1 MDTLNINTLLQL
13 QEGIAKELAAR
24 GSGKKEKKEKKEKVS
39 RIAGV
44 WAVWTKEAPL
54 AHPEEYAAFK
64 ASSEK
69 KQGVTPLFCS
79 KWREDHPEEYAAF
92 KLKFESE
99 ALLLKSSPA
108 ESPASVTS
116 VASVASVTS
125 VAPKVKKQS
134 EETKAKAAL
143 KRAAT
148 KAAKKAAEDAL
159 LEMKKQSV
167 SAPVASVPKKIAT
180 PVAALP
186 MLPVPQEEDEDEE
199 DEEAEEAPE
208 LLHFKL
214 AGRNYLRPGYNRAGS
229 SLWASGDLWATK
241 KVKDIWVKGEWEGV
255 LEEDGSIDTSAEEPE
270 IE

>member
-108 ESPASVTS
+108 ESPASV
-116 VASVASVTS
+116 ASVAS
-125 VAPKVKKQS
+125 VAPKVKKPQS

-186 MLPVPQEEDEDEE
+186 MLPVPQEDDEE
-199 DEEAEEAPE
+199 DEEEAEEEAPE

>member
-108 ESPASVTS
+108 ESPASV
-116 VASVASVTS
+116 ASVAS
-125 VAPKVKKQS
+125 VAPKVKKPQS
-134 EETKAKAAL
+134 EETKAK
-143 KRAAT
+143 RAAT
-148 KAAKKAAEDAL
+148 NAAKKAAKKAAEDAL

-186 MLPVPQEEDEDEE
+186 MLPVPQEDDEE
-199 DEEAEEAPE
+199 DEEEEAEEEAPE

>member
-24 GSGKKEKKEKKEKVS
+24 GSGKKEKKEKKDSKP

-69 KQGVTPLFCS
+69 KQGITPLFCS

-108 ESPASVTS
+108 ESPASV
-116 VASVASVTS
+116 ASVAS
-125 VAPKVKKQS
+125 VAPKVKKPQS

-199 DEEAEEAPE
+199 DEEDEEEAPE